1 MALIELS
8 ISELKRMT
16 GLSPKDVEE
25 KLTLLGVP
33 VEMVEGDEMFLE
45 ITPNRPDLL
54 SVEGVARAINSFTGS
69 KKYSYSASDSGILL
83 TVDPSVK
90 KVRPFIVAATVTGV
104 KMDDSLIKSLMQVQE
119 KLHDTVGR
127 KRKKVAIGVHNL
139 DAIKSPLKYAAYGPE
154 ELSFVP
160 LEKQTKMTPREIL
173 RSHEK
178 GIAFAHLVKAKAAL
192 ITDSKNDVLSFPP
205 IINGELTRVKPD
217 TRNLFIDVTGTS
229 EEAVSLCLN
238 ILVCA
243 LADRG
248 GKIGSVRIG
257 NNTFPDLSQK
267 EMKLP
272 VKDANKLLGANF
284 TPEQV
289 AQMLGRLGHDSDA
302 KTGKVR
308 VPAFRGDVIHAVDLV
323 EDVAIAH
330 GFNEFEPTL
339 PDFFTPGKR
348 LRQDEKALHA
358 TLCGL
363 GFLEAMT
370 WSLTS
375 KKALA
380 SAGFSHEKALELANP
395 LTEDFTVIRPSLVPN
410 MLAVLATSKGEKMP
424 QKIYELGIVN
434 SRGKEERRL
443 CAAITHSR
451 ASFSEIK
458 SALQALASESG
469 IALSISPLGHP
480 AFIAGRCAEIS
491 LEGRKAGIIG
501 EIAPSVLSTLNIEQ
515 PVAAFEISLS

>member
-1 MALIELS
+1 MALIEISL
-8 ISELKRMT
+8 SELKMMT
-16 GLSPKDVEE
+16 GLSPKEAEE
-25 KLTLLGVP
+25 TLTLLGVP
-33 VEMVEGDEMFLE
+33 VEIVEGDEAFLE

-54 SVEGVARAINSFTGS
+54 SIEGVARAINSFAS
-69 KKYSYSASDSGILL
+69 ARRYHYSASDSGISLAI
-83 TVDPSVK
+83 DQSVK
-90 KVRPFIVAATVTGV
+90 KVRPFIAAAAVTGV

-127 KRKKVAIGVHNL
+127 KRKKVAIGVHDL
-139 DAIKSPLKYAAYGPE
+139 DAIKPPLKYAAYGLDEPP
-154 ELSFVP
+154 FVP
-160 LEKQTKMTPREIL
+160 LEKHVKMTPREVL
-173 RSHEK
+173 KSHEK
-178 GIAFAHLVKAKAAL
+178 GIAFAHLVKSKAAI
-192 ITDSKNDVLSFPP
+192 ITDANNNVLSFPP
-205 IINGELTRVKPD
+205 IINSELTRVKQD

-229 EEAVSLCLN
+229 ESAVSLCLN
-238 ILVCA
+238 IIVCA

-248 GKIGSVRIG
+248 GKIGSVRVG
-257 NNTFPDLSQK
+257 NRTFPDLSQK

-272 VKDANKLLGANF
+272 VKDANKILGSSFA
-284 TPEQV
+284 PEQV
-289 AQMLGRLGHDSDA
+289 AQMLTRLGHDADA
-302 KTGKVR
+302 KAGKVR

-348 LRQDEKALHA
+348 LRQEEKALHA

-375 KKALA
+375 EKALA
-380 SAGFSHEKALELANP
+380 SAGFSHEKALRLANP
-395 LTEDFTVIRPSLVPN
+395 LTEDFTMLRPSLVPN

-434 SRGKEERRL
+434 SHGKEGRRL

-458 SALQALASESG
+458 SVLQALVSERG
-469 IALSISPLGHP
+469 LVLSISAISHP
-480 AFIAGRCAEIS
+480 AFIPGRCAEIS

-501 EIAPSVLSTLNIEQ
+501 EITPSVLSSLNIEQ